1 MRRLVG
7 FVGALVTLTVG
18 VASAQVY
25 VNPYVRRDGSYV
37 PGHMRTLPDGNRF
50 NNWSTRPNVNPYTGR
65 MGTESSYPTTREN
78 WGRSYGTYGYG
89 WGR

>member
-7 FVGALVTLTVG
+7 FVGALVILTVG

-37 PGHMRTLPDGNRF
+37 QGHMRTLPDGNRF
-50 NNWSTRPNVNPYTGR
+50 NNWSTQGNTNPYTGQR
-65 MGTESSYPTTREN
+65 GTEPVYPMPT
-78 WGRSYGTYGYG
+78 WGNGQRGWGYGY
-89 WGR
+89 R